1 MAAGPPPRLQLVPF
15 GAPAT
20 AALADLIAAIKGD
33 DPLQPVTVVM
43 PSALAAVTVRRALA
57 AGGLAATELVTL
69 PALVPRLAAR
79 VLAAHDANPIGS
91 LEMRLVIRS
100 VLAEAGGRLSE
111 LGHHPAT
118 LAALA
123 DTFRELRPLDASD
136 LGALAKQSRR
146 SAEVVDVY
154 RGVRRVVAERVD
166 DHDALIAATEAV
178 RAGDRVLDD
187 IGTVVVHLPRRLRP
201 TEVTLLRELAAR
213 DRLFAIVGDAAV
225 ADELTPFLQPVADR
239 ATEPFGARVEP
250 QIIRAPDPAEEARL
264 AVRLVVE
271 QLRAGVPADRI
282 AVVSRVVQPYGLLV
296 HEELAAAGIEHSAP
310 APLQLSQSI
319 AGRTLLGLLS
329 WPANGHRRDELMRL
343 LRSVPFRDP
352 AGGITRPDRWD
363 RLARRAGVVG
373 GLEQWRRRLDEAKRG
388 RLEWATANLADA
400 GEPTLPFEELDP
412 ETASRIVEID
422 HLASFVER
430 LAVATDPGGR
440 RGWRALSR
448 WAEGLL
454 VKHIGNE
461 GVSAAWPEPEQRAR
475 AAVLAVLHAFGRL
488 DGVGPPPEFDT
499 FVRLVS
505 FELDRPSG
513 RVGRFGHGVF
523 VGRLVDA
530 VGADLDLVVVVGAA
544 EGTFPPRGRDDA
556 LIPERERLAAGGVLR
571 PRGVTY
577 AEEERDVHAVLASAS
592 TAAITFPGADQRN
605 QRALQPAAL
614 LATLDGERI
623 DVDSFEWWLADG
635 RPPATVTELDLAELL
650 RARHASVPVG
660 QLPLVRAAGLQRGL
674 LAASARAQGDFGVWS
689 GSVGRFPELA
699 DDLQRPRSPTG
710 LQQWATCPFS
720 YFLGKVLGLRELEDP
735 GEAETISAMDRGT
748 LVHLILERFFRERLG
763 RQADAALTARDYDEL
778 LAVAD
783 DVESMFRA
791 RGLTGRPL
799 LWKAEWAALRR
810 HLRRILDADGSD
822 ERLVGVSPADV
833 ELGFGHE
840 GESPAVTVDVGDGR
854 QLRFGGR
861 VDRIDRSPDGRKL
874 VVLDYKTGRAD
885 HYGVIDAG
893 HAEHDIVARGTLL
906 QLPIYALA
914 AKARFPDADDVEA
927 YYWFIGQRGAIQMKG
942 GPVDDVATERFESV
956 VRTIVDSIEEGLF
969 PARPGDDDWRPGIGP
984 THTNC
989 CFCEFDHLCSSTRGE
1004 QWLTIRT
1011 RDELTPYVG
1020 LAEGVPEPA
1029 AAEEVP
1035 A

>member
-1 MAAGPPPRLQLVPF
+1 MVAGRPSRLQIVPF
-15 GAPAT
+15 GAQAT
-20 AALADLIAAIKGD
+20 TALADLIAAIKGD

-43 PSALAAVTVRRALA
+43 PSALAGLTVRRALA
-57 AGGLAATELVTL
+57 THGLVATEFVTL
-69 PALVPRLAAR
+69 PSLVPRLAAR
-79 VLAAHDANPIGS
+79 VIADRGARPIGS
-91 LEMRLVIRS
+91 LELRLVIRA

-123 DTFRELRPLDASD
+123 DTFRELRPLDARQ
-136 LGALAKQSRR
+136 LGALAAQSRR

-154 RGVRRVVAERVD
+154 RGVRRVVGERAD
-166 DHDALIAATEAV
+166 DHDALTAAIAAV
-178 RAGDRVLDD
+178 RNGDRVLDEV
-187 IGTVVVHLPRRLRP
+187 GTVIVHLPRRLGV
-201 TEVTLLRELAAR
+201 TELVLLRELAAR
-213 DRLFAIVGDAAV
+213 ERLFAIVGDTAV
-225 ADELTPFLQPVADR
+225 ADDLAPFQQPATDQRVDHSR
-239 ATEPFGARVEP
+239 APLRP
-250 QIIRAPDPAEEARL
+250 CIIRAPDPAEEARL
-264 AVRLVVE
+264 AVRVIVE

-282 AVVSRVVQPYGLLV
+282 AVVSRVVHPYALLL

-310 APLQLSQSI
+310 APMQLSQSI
-319 AGRTLLGLLS
+319 AGRALLGLLT
-329 WPANGHRRDELMRL
+329 WPVNGHRRDELMRL

-352 AGGITRPDRWD
+352 AGGSTRPDKWD

-373 GLEQWRRRLDEAKRG
+373 GLDQWRRRLDEAKRG
-388 RLEWATANLADA
+388 RLEWATANLVDT
-400 GEPTLPFEELDP
+400 GEPTLPFDGLDP
-412 ETASRIVEID
+412 ETASRIAEID
-422 HLASFVER
+422 ALASFVER
-430 LAVATDPGGR
+430 LAVATDPGAR

-448 WAEGLL
+448 WAEGVL

-461 GVSAAWPEPEQRAR
+461 GVSASWPEPEQRAR
-475 AAVLAVLHAFGRL
+475 AAVLDVVREFGQL
-488 DGVGPPPEFDT
+488 EGVGPPPDFET

-530 VGADLDLVVVVGAA
+530 VAADLDLVIVVGAA
-544 EGTFPPRGRDDA
+544 EGTFPPRTRDDA
-556 LIPERERLAAGGVLR
+556 LIPERERLAAGGALR

-577 AEEERDVHAVLASAS
+577 AEEERDVEAALASAS
-592 TAAITFPGADQRN
+592 TAVLTFPAADQRN
-605 QRALQPAAL
+605 QRAVQPAAL
-614 LATLDGERI
+614 VASLDGERI
-623 DVDSFEWWLADG
+623 AVDSFEWWLAEG
-635 RPPATVTELDLAELL
+635 RAPATVTDLDLAELL
-650 RARHASVPVG
+650 RARHAGVPVG
-660 QLPLVRAAGLQRGL
+660 QLPLVRAAELERGL
-674 LAASARAQGDFGVWS
+674 LAASSRARGDFGAWS

-735 GEAETISAMDRGT
+735 GDAETISPLDRGT

-763 RQADAALTARDYDEL
+763 RHADAAWTARDYDEL

-840 GESPAVTVDVGDGR
+840 GESPAVQVDVGDGR

-861 VDRIDRSPDGRKL
+861 VDRVDRSPDGRKL
-874 VVLDYKTGRAD
+874 VVLDYKTGSAR
-885 HYGVIDAG
+885 HYGVIDAD

-927 YYWFIGQRGAIQMKG
+927 YYWFIGQRGAIEMKG
-942 GPVDDVATERFESV
+942 GPVDAEATERFESV
-956 VRTIVDSIEEGLF
+956 VRTIVDGIEEGLF
-969 PARPGDDDWRPGIGP
+969 PARPGEDDWRPGIGP

-1011 RDELTPYVG
+1011 RDELAPYVE
-1020 LAEGVPEPA
+1020 LAEGA
-1029 AAEEVP
+1029 APAEEAV
-1035 A
+1035 AS

>member
-1 MAAGPPPRLQLVPF
+1 MSF

-20 AALADLIAAIKGD
+20 RALAALIAAIKGD

-43 PSALAAVTVRRALA
+43 PSALAAVTMRRALA
-57 AGGLAATELVTL
+57 TDGLVATELVTL

-79 VLAAHDANPIGS
+79 VVAQHEARPIGS

-123 DTFRELRPLDASD
+123 DTFRELRPLDAQQ
-136 LGALAKQSRR
+136 LGALAAQSRR

-154 RGVRRVVAERVD
+154 RGVRRIVGERLD
-166 DHDALIAATEAV
+166 EHDVLIAATEAV
-178 RAGDRVLDD
+178 RTNDRVLDEV
-187 IGTVVVHLPRRLRP
+187 GTIVVHLPRRLRP
-201 TEVTLLRELAAR
+201 TELALLRELASCE
-213 DRLFAIVGDAAV
+213 RLHAIVGDSAV
-225 ADELTPFLQPVADR
+225 ADELAPFLQPMADR
-239 ATEPFGARVEP
+239 VGEATDGRVRP
-250 QIIRAPDPAEEARL
+250 RLIRAPDPAEEARL

-271 QLRAGVPADRI
+271 ELRAGVPPDRI
-282 AVVSRVVQPYGLLV
+282 AVVSRVVHPYALLL

-319 AGRTLLGLLS
+319 AGRTLLGLLT

-352 AGGITRPDRWD
+352 AGGSTRPDKWD

-388 RLEWATANLADA
+388 RLEWATANLADS
-400 GEPTLPFEELDP
+400 GEPTLPFEGMDP
-412 ETASRIVEID
+412 ETASRIAEID
-422 HLASFVER
+422 ALASFVER
-430 LAVATDPGGR
+430 LAVATDPGEK

-461 GVSAAWPEPEQRAR
+461 GASAAWPESEQRAR
-475 AAVLAVLHAFGRL
+475 NAVLEMLREFERL
-488 DGVGPPPEFDT
+488 DGVGPPPDFET

-544 EGTFPPRGRDDA
+544 EGTFPPRTRDDA
-556 LIPERERLAAGGVLR
+556 LIPERERLAAGGALR

-577 AEEERDVHAVLASAS
+577 AEEERDVRAVLASAG
-592 TAAITFPGADQRN
+592 TAVVTFPAADQRN
-605 QRALQPAAL
+605 QRAQQPAAL
-614 LATLDGERI
+614 LADLDGERV

-635 RPPATVTELDLAELL
+635 RPPATISELDLAELL
-650 RARHASVPVG
+650 RARHAGVPVG
-660 QLPLVRAAGLQRGL
+660 QLPLVRAAGLERGL
-674 LAASARAQGDFGVWS
+674 LAASSRARGDFDVWS

-748 LVHLILERFFRERLG
+748 LVHLVLERFFRERLG
-763 RQADAALTARDYDEL
+763 RQADAAWTARDYEEL

-799 LWKAEWAALRR
+799 LWQAEWAALRR

-833 ELGFGHE
+833 ELAFGHE
-840 GESPAVTVDVGDGR
+840 GESPAVQVDVGDGR
-854 QLRFGGR
+854 ELRFGGR
-861 VDRIDRSPDGRKL
+861 VDRVDRSPDGRKL
-874 VVLDYKTGRAD
+874 VVLDYKTGSARN
-885 HYGVIDAG
+885 YGVIDAD
-893 HAEHDIVARGTLL
+893 HADHDIVARGTLL

-927 YYWFIGQRGAIQMKG
+927 YYWFIGQRGAIEMKG
-942 GPVDDVATERFESV
+942 GQVDADATERFESV
-956 VRTIVDSIEEGLF
+956 VRTIVDGIEEGLF
-969 PARPGDDDWRPGIGP
+969 PARPGDDDWRPGIGA

-1011 RDELTPYVG
+1011 REELAPYVE
-1020 LAEGVPEPA
+1020 LAEGVSA
-1029 AAEEVP
+1029 QQEEVP